1 MKTIFFTSEYGL
13 EKNSKSEYERSFSF
27 WTNSEISSLISNEG
41 KSLHWLSTLYERST
55 GAIAQKLLSLQ

>member
-27 WTNSEISSLISNEG
+27 WTNSEISSLLSNEG
-41 KSLHWLSTLYERST
+41 KSLHWLSIMHERSI